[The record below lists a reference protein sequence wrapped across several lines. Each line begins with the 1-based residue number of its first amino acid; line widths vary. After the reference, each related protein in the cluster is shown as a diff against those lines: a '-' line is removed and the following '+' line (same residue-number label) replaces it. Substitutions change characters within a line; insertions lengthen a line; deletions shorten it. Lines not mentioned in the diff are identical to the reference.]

1 MTVLDSSALLVFL
14 FGGRGN
20 EVVKG
25 NLEGSAI
32 GAANW
37 SEVLTKIEGSVERS
51 LVESL
56 LFAFGLV
63 IEPVTRADAT
73 RAAIIHQSNPSL
85 SLGDRLC
92 LALGERLEAD
102 VLTADRAWGNV
113 NGIIQIRT

>member
-37 SEVLTKIEGSVERS
+37 SEVLTKIEGRVERS

-63 IEPVTRADAT
+63 KIFIFEKGV
-73 RAAIIHQSNPSL
+73 
-85 SLGDRLC
+85 G
-92 LALGERLEAD
+92 G
-102 VLTADRAWGNV
+102 
-113 NGIIQIRT
+113 